1 MNYQVS
7 TKPNSSCYR
16 HLPVATRGRA
26 RFGFTLIEMLIVL
39 AIIGIIGGIAV
50 STYIRESRV
59 TTLRQAAI
67 QLQSDLEN
75 ARSSAIRYNQD
86 ASVQPISASS
96 YSFSVPT
103 DQISGGLHVMKT
115 VTRDLTPFGVT
126 YTGGGPVIYYA
137 PFAQRGANTLTPF
150 VFSLQGLAYSVKV
163 IGVTGRAIL
172 SAN

>member
-1 MNYQVS
+1 MNHQKS
-7 TKPNSSCYR
+7 TKPNSSCYGR
-16 HLPVATRGRA
+16 LPVATRLPA
-26 RFGFTLIEMLIVL
+26 KSGFTLIEMLIVL
-39 AIIGIIGGIAV
+39 AIIGIVGGVAV
-50 STYIRESRV
+50 STYLRESRV

-86 ASVQPISASS
+86 ASVQTISASS

-126 YTGGGPVIYYA
+126 YTGGGPVTYKA
-137 PFAQRGANTLTPF
+137 PFAQWDATTLTPF
-150 VFSLQGLAYSVKV
+150 VFSLQGLTYSVKV
-163 IGVTGRAIL
+163 IGVTGKAIL